1 VLVGNLI
8 FFPGL
13 SILFYIFVLDPG
25 TAYFQSKA
33 LPRLEKGYNTMIAFA
48 LDGKMAIKV
57 FAGTVVLLFLSIILL
72 GILPPK
78 VTFFPDGQPN
88 LANIYLELPVG
99 TDIEVT
105 NTLTKQLEAEI
116 VELMSVYTYDRDGK
130 PYNYLVESIV
140 AQVGKGTGDPQEG
153 PSQNATPH
161 KAKII
166 VAFREAKLRVD
177 GDGQTFVSTLALQ
190 RIREQLSEV
199 PGASIVVEKDQMGPP
214 QGAAINME
222 VTGNSYPEV
231 LAQAERLKAMIESS
245 TVTGYDELKLDIVS
259 GKPELPITV
268 DRAKA
273 RSLGISTSQIGDGLR
288 TALFGKEISRFKTD
302 DDDYPINLRFA
313 NNYRY
318 NLEDLMNQRITFRD
332 QSSGKIVQVP
342 ISTLATA
349 SKSSTFSAVKRKDL
363 KRVITLYS
371 GVREGANANEV
382 VESIKTLLA
391 DVTYPEGISM
401 SFTGQQE
408 AQAKE
413 MAFLSKALLGAVF
426 MIFLIMVSLFNS
438 ARIPILIM
446 VTVILSLIGVFSG
459 LLIFRMEF
467 VVIMTMIGIISL
479 AGVVVNNAIVMA
491 DYAGQL
497 LSRKKEEL
505 GIEPHEYLPV
515 SALAEP
521 LAQAGVTRLRPVLL
535 TAITTILGLLPLA
548 TGMNFDFFSLFTE
561 NDPQLYFGGDNVA
574 FWGPISWTVIFGLT
588 FATFLTL
595 VIVPVMLFL
604 TERIR
609 SKRYYRKITAA

>member
-1 VLVGNLI
+1 
-8 FFPGL
+8 
-13 SILFYIFVLDPG
+13 
-25 TAYFQSKA
+25 
-33 LPRLEKGYNTMIAFA
+33 
-48 LDGKMAIKV
+48 
-57 FAGTVVLLFLSIILL
+57 
-72 GILPPK
+72 
-78 VTFFPDGQPN
+78 
-88 LANIYLELPVG
+88 
-99 TDIEVT
+99 
-105 NTLTKQLEAEI
+105 
-116 VELMSVYTYDRDGK
+116 
-130 PYNYLVESIV
+130 
-140 AQVGKGTGDPQEG
+140 
-153 PSQNATPH
+153 
-161 KAKII
+161 
-166 VAFREAKLRVD
+166 
-177 GDGQTFVSTLALQ
+177 
-190 RIREQLSEV
+190 
-199 PGASIVVEKDQMGPP
+199 
-214 QGAAINME
+214 
-222 VTGNSYPEV
+222 
-231 LAQAERLKAMIESS
+231 
-245 TVTGYDELKLDIVS
+245 
-259 GKPELPITV
+259 
-268 DRAKA
+268 
-273 RSLGISTSQIGDGLR
+273 
-288 TALFGKEISRFKTD
+288 
-302 DDDYPINLRFA
+302 
-313 NNYRY
+313 
-318 NLEDLMNQRITFRD
+318 MNQRITFRD

-574 FWGPISWTVIFGLT
+574 FWGPISWTVIFGLA